1 MIIEGVNLD
10 RTKRA
15 YIAYLE
21 YCTRQSKEADDTAVK
36 EYWDPEIK
44 ATEELIKAVDQN
56 LENEVA
62 MAG

>member
-1 MIIEGVNLD
+1 MIIEGVNLM
-10 RTKRA
+10 RTRRA

-21 YCTRQSKEADDTAVK
+21 YCTRNSKDADEKAVK

-56 LENEVA
+56 IKTENTN
-62 MAG
+62 GG